1 MTWLIQPSLIN
12 EPFSDPGVFLDF
24 RFGRRALLFGLGDL
38 IHYRRADSRV
48 STTPSYRVLIW
59 IIAGFDRL
67 LRVWSHR
74 TTPAHLIRPAGCAV
88 CVEHKL
94 RAYTAFG
101 SNRQSSMYARE
112 LRSLS
117 ACDLLPSLP
126 RPVAQSAAGPVA
138 SIHLPGCRSH

>member
-59 IIAGFDRL
+59 IICGFRSAAPGVVTSDNAAAPDPPSRL
-67 LRVWSHR
+67 CRLCRTQTQRLHGRV
-74 TTPAHLIRPAGCAV
+74 GYV
-88 CVEHKL
+88 CS
-94 RAYTAFG
+94 R
-101 SNRQSSMYARE
+101 
-112 LRSLS
+112 
-117 ACDLLPSLP
+117 
-126 RPVAQSAAGPVA
+126 VAQSQRVRPA
-138 SIHLPGCRSH
+138 SLTSST